1 MHGLGLARPA
11 VLTRADLPPA
21 LPPDLPE
28 QVSRA
33 LREDI
38 GASDVTAADPAGT
51 QALALCRGAL
61 R

>member
-1 MHGLGLARPA
+1 
-11 VLTRADLPPA
+11 
-21 LPPDLPE
+21 
-28 QVSRA
+28 VSRA